1 MQTLNKMFDYD
12 FGYSKISKIIKD
24 KAELN
29 LVKETIRPY
38 YEKISNMYLALSVDS
53 NYPLVGL
60 NQMNLWFNNC

>member
-1 MQTLNKMFDYD
+1 MFDYD

-60 NQMNLWFNNC
+60 NKMNLWFNNF

>member
-1 MQTLNKMFDYD
+1 MFDYD

-38 YEKISNMYLALSVDS
+38 YEKISNRYLALSVDS
-53 NYPLVGL
+53 NDPLVGL